1 MKTLLYLQVW
11 LLILAA
17 LPASKVSGQSATGPN
32 EQTIERLIEQLY
44 DSNFQMRKA
53 DEALRELASLPG
65 ITETLYA
72 KLQRELA
79 NQNAE
84 GYRLRALMQALAVR
98 SDYTP
103 ELMGDIQSKAK
114 WALKAVQTGAERAHF
129 FAEGNLRILG
139 SNPSTQNEEILI
151 SALSPDLDT
160 IASVQEVA
168 VYALQKSGTS
178 RARAA
183 LSALA
188 ARIQPKPGNK
198 NRLYDLAVETANL
211 VGSRTEPPDRPNV
224 LPPTVSPAPKA
235 PEAKLATTTASEE
248 PTSSTPWSV
257 IVILIVAACGLLW
270 LVLKGRK

>member
-1 MKTLLYLQVW
+1 MKILLYLQVW

-17 LPASKVSGQSATGPN
+17 VPASKVSGQSTTSPN
-32 EQTIERLIEQLY
+32 EQTIERLIEPLY
-44 DSNFQMRKA
+44 DSNFQMRET
-53 DEALRELASLPG
+53 DEALREIASLPG

-72 KLQRELA
+72 KLQSELA
-79 NQNAE
+79 KQNAE

-103 ELMGDIQSKAK
+103 ELMSAIQAKTK
-114 WALKAVQTGAERAHF
+114 WALKAVQTGAERSHF

-139 SNPSTQNEEILI
+139 SNPSTQNEGILI

-188 ARIQPKPGNK
+188 SRIQPKPGDK
-198 NRLYDLAVETANL
+198 SRLYDLALAAANL
-211 VGSRTEPPDRPNV
+211 VGSRTESPNHPNV
-224 LPPTVSPAPKA
+224 LPPAVLPVPKQ
-235 PEAKLATTTASEE
+235 PKAKLATTTPREE

-257 IVILIVAACGLLW
+257 IVGVIVAGFGLLW
-270 LVLKGRK
+270 LLLKRRS